1 MCISIFDMCAANQAG
16 EARHDSV
23 GLVGGS
29 LRHYRSVA
37 GIRDQCGRASTIKLS
52 KVGSHRGLD
61 LTGDLRPMRSL
72 TPARRL
78 HKQDELWLGKTP
90 SDFKINKIR

>member
-23 GLVGGS
+23 GLAGGS

-37 GIRDQCGRASTIKLS
+37 GIREQSGRASTIKLS
-52 KVGSHRGLD
+52 RGDRALVRMAR
-61 LTGDLRPMRSL
+61 LNGAFSGQVVCGYFGDWEGVSL
-72 TPARRL
+72 IRR
-78 HKQDELWLGKTP
+78 KD
-90 SDFKINKIR
+90 

>member
-52 KVGSHRGLD
+52 RGDRALV
-61 LTGDLRPMRSL
+61 RMARF
-72 TPARRL
+72 PAKWYAATLEIGR
-78 HKQDELWLGKTP
+78 EFP
-90 SDFKINKIR
+90 